1 VKDNAMSEFCLNNK
15 LTLDRRVENRDSA
28 VRISKPSSSSSS
40 SSSAELRLSLCSS
53 GGRRLGLELL

>member
-1 VKDNAMSEFCLNNK
+1 MSEFCLKIK

-40 SSSAELRLSLCSS
+40 SSAELRLSLCSS

>member
-1 VKDNAMSEFCLNNK
+1 MSEFCLKNK

-40 SSSAELRLSLCSS
+40 SSSSAELRLSLCSS

>member
-1 VKDNAMSEFCLNNK
+1 MKANTMSEYGLNYK
-15 LTLDRRVENRDSA
+15 LTLERRVEKRDSA
-28 VRISKPSSSSSS
+28 VRISKPSSSS

>member
-1 VKDNAMSEFCLNNK
+1 VKENTMSEFCFK
-15 LTLDRRVENRDSA
+15 IELTLDRRVENRDSA
-28 VRISKPSSSSSS
+28 VSISKPSSSSS